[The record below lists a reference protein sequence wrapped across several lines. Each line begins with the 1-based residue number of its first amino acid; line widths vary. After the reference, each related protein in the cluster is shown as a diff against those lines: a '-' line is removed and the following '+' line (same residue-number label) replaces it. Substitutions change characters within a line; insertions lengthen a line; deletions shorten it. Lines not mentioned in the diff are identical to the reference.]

1 MRRVL
6 WLVALLFFSGDLS
19 AQTEG
24 TGYWTYKEYMS
35 LHPEQRQK
43 AATFSAMVRAAAVPV
58 QGLKERVKIAVVY
71 PGKQV
76 SDYWWRSVSSLE
88 ARLREH
94 NLPYEIYPNFT
105 EPGVDVRLQEKHIAQ
120 ALETDPDYLVF
131 TLDAFRH
138 RSIIERIMT
147 RGRPKLILQNITTPV
162 RAWGD
167 QQPFLYVGFDHALGS
182 SLLSEKFVK
191 MFPPQTEYAMFYGT
205 QGYVSAMRGGTF
217 QVESEARSAAKVVDS
232 FYLGFNR
239 EKSRLA
245 ALKTLQKHKTLPY
258 IFACSTDIALGI
270 IDAAKEI
277 GRLDDLVVNGWGGGD
292 AELQAILKGEMDFT
306 VMRMND
312 DNGVAMADA
321 IALDQNGKSNLVP
334 VIYSGDM
341 ILIEKG
347 VDAYYLKELRNR
359 AFRYSDH
366 WRTKTDQVVTFDG
379 QK

>member
-6 WLVALLFFSGDLS
+6 WLVAILFFSGDLS

-24 TGYWTYKEYMS
+24 TGYWTYTEYMS

-43 AATFSAMVRAAAVPV
+43 AATFSAMVRADAVPE
-58 QGLKERVKIAVVY
+58 QGFKKTVKVAVVY

-105 EPGVDVRLQEKHIAQ
+105 EPGVDVRLQEKQIAQ
-120 ALETDPDYLVF
+120 ALEIDPDYLIF

-138 RSIIERIMT
+138 RSIIERIMA

-182 SLLSEKFVK
+182 SLLSAKFVK
-191 MFPPQTEYAMFYGT
+191 TFPPKTQYAMFYGT

-217 QVESEARSAAKVVDS
+217 QVESEMYGQAQVVDS

-239 EKSRLA
+239 GKSKQA
-245 ALKTLQKHKTLPY
+245 ALKTLQKHKNLPY

-270 IDAAKEI
+270 IDAAKEL
-277 GRLDDLVVNGWGGGD
+277 GRLGDLVVNGWGGGE
-292 AELQAILKGEMDFT
+292 AELQAILKGELDFT

-321 IALDQNGKSNLVP
+321 ISLDQNGKSGLVP
-334 VIYSGDM
+334 TIYSGDM

-347 VDAYYLKELRNR
+347 MEAHYLQELRNR

>member
-6 WLVALLFFSGDLS
+6 WLVAILFFSGDLS

-43 AATFSAMVRAAAVPV
+43 AATFSAMVRADAVPE
-58 QGLKERVKIAVVY
+58 QGLKKTVKVAVVY

-105 EPGVDVRLQEKHIAQ
+105 EPGVDLRLQEKQIAQ
-120 ALETDPDYLVF
+120 ALETDPDYLIF

-138 RSIIERIMT
+138 RSIIERIMA

-182 SLLSEKFVK
+182 SLLSAKFVK
-191 MFPPQTEYAMFYGT
+191 IFPPKTQYAMFYGT

-217 QVESEARSAAKVVDS
+217 QMESEMYGQAQVVDS

-239 EKSRLA
+239 EKSKQA
-245 ALKTLQKHKTLPY
+245 ALKTLQKHKKLPY

-270 IDAAKEI
+270 IDAAKEL
-277 GRLDDLVVNGWGGGD
+277 GRLDDLVVNGWGGGE
-292 AELQAILKGEMDFT
+292 AELQAILKGELEFT

-321 IALDQNGKSNLVP
+321 ISLDQNGKSALVP
-334 VIYSGDM
+334 TIYSGDM

-347 VDAYYLKELRNR
+347 MEAHYLQELRNR